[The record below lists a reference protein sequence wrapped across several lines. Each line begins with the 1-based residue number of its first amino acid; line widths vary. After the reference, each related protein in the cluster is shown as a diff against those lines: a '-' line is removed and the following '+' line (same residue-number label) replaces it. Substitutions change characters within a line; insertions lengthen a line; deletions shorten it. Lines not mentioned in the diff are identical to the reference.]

1 MSKEEQIQSINNK
14 INLLDERVKLFS
26 EVESYVSDFTLIR
39 NSASQLVDIDDVYIT
54 NLKNQVMQNVS
65 SLHNK
70 YEEELSNL
78 RYEYNKNI
86 SSLEDEIIELKKDD

>member
-39 NSASQLVDIDDVYIT
+39 NSASQLVDIDDVYLT

-65 SLHNK
+65 SMHNK